1 MASPPEREPKRR
13 NSPSDSD
20 SVTASAAS
28 STSGDASD
36 SVSPEEQPSAP
47 AASPTSVSQEP
58 SDDDDASISDCGD
71 SSLSSLGNG
80 EYAESDDDSGYLGD
94 KEYLSYLATEY
105 ESGNIIELLQDKYSR
120 FRRAKGDDNCFF
132 RAFMFAY
139 LEHLLETQD
148 KAQFDS
154 AIEKVEQCRKTLK
167 FGDPDYIAEDYFSVF
182 ITMLD
187 CIQRG
192 NLSHEELLW
201 KSNYRYVSNY
211 LVFFLKIVVSV
222 ELFSKAEFYKPFIA
236 GFENLKLEKFCKS
249 SVELMGECDQ
259 VRVKALTDA
268 LGVQLRIEHVV
279 QSSNHSII
287 PQLQHHD
294 YQPSASCG
302 TAAADRPPA
311 ITLLHRCGRYY
322 ILYL

>member
-94 KEYLSYLATEY
+94 KVSKLPDSFGYSLAF
-105 ESGNIIELLQDKYSR
+105 SVFRQLLQDKYSR

-167 FGDPDYIAEDYFSVF
+167 FGDPDYIAEDYFSVSRV
-182 ITMLD
+182 TPDL
-187 CIQRG
+187 
-192 NLSHEELLW
+192 LVLHEELLW

-236 GFENLKLEKFCKS
+236 GFENLKLEKVFCKS

>member
-1 MASPPEREPKRR
+1 MASPPEREPKMR

-47 AASPTSVSQEP
+47 AASSTSVSQEP
-58 SDDDDASISDCGD
+58 SDDDAASISDCGD

-94 KEYLSYLATEY
+94 KQ
-105 ESGNIIELLQDKYSR
+105 LLQDKYSR

-154 AIEKVEQCRKTLK
+154 AIEKVEHCRKTLK
-167 FGDPDYIAEDYFSVF
+167 FGDPDYIAEDYFSVSRVTPDLLVLLMFKVF

-201 KSNYRYVSNY
+201 KNNYRYVSNY
-211 LVFFLKIVVSV
+211 LVFFLKIVASV

-302 TAAADRPPA
+302 TAAEDRPPA

-322 ILYL
+322 ILYP